1 MPSFEQQLK
10 KSEELSLETPEQ
22 VAERLGKAPQA
33 EPRSVEESLAEV
45 VTAAET
51 QAAIDMQKTDKIL
64 EKIQAMPTIDDKA
77 PDTLS
82 MQTVSQGTEQL
93 SSAPTKKSL
102 FDRLKFWKRETK
114 TASLEEMTSRAQED
128 LRKLLGANE
137 FGKAANFASLDTVK
151 RLGINDSQKWDEVFG
166 PVIREQTL
174 QMIRNGDGK
183 NFSKMLSSDMILF
196 GTENIL
202 PENGQLKP
210 EELRNPE
217 IVQVVKENFTVWI
230 KKFSGSNVS
239 LIDAFVSQR
248 DYWVQKGF
256 VTAEEINE
264 LPEVKKK
271 VKNDIIY
278 TAEIMFSKDSMQGN
292 PSGRFGNVK
301 QQWVDRGVFS
311 ENEIDS
317 WSEIQ
322 KLEA

>member
-1 MPSFEQQLK
+1 MSNFEQQPK

-22 VAERLGKAPQA
+22 MAQRLGETPQA
-33 EPRSVEESLAEV
+33 EPRSVEESFAEV

-64 EKIQAMPTIDDKA
+64 EKIQAMPIIDDKT

-82 MQTVSQGTEQL
+82 MRTVSQGTEQP
-93 SSAPTKKSL
+93 SSATAEKSL

-128 LRKLLGANE
+128 LRKLLGTNE

-151 RLGINDSQKWDEVFG
+151 RLGINDSKKWDEVFG
-166 PVIREQTL
+166 PVVREQTL

-183 NFSKMLSSDMILF
+183 NFSKMLSSDMRLF

-217 IVQVVKENFTVWI
+217 IVQAVKEDFAVWI
-230 KKFSGSNVS
+230 SKFSGNNVK

-271 VKNDIIY
+271 VKNDIIQ
-278 TAEIMFSKDSMQGN
+278 TAKIMFSKDSMQGN
-292 PSGRFGNVK
+292 PSGRFDNVK